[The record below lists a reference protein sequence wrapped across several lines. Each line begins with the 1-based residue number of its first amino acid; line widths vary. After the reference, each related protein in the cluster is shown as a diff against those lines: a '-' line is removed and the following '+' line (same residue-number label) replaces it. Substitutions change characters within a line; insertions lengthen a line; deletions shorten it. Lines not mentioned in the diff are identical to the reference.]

1 MKNKVNHSI
10 FNNGFTV
17 ELSNQSITQ
26 PNKYIFHDSIQVG
39 KTIIESGWV
48 GVFKKYDIAKSILPF
63 NIIEKRIFIFLIIIC

>member
-1 MKNKVNHSI
+1 MIASKSLIIHCISHKIKIFITSNTIGYMKNKVNHSI

-39 KTIIESGWV
+39 KTIIESG
-48 GVFKKYDIAKSILPF
+48 
-63 NIIEKRIFIFLIIIC
+63 